1 MSETSALASLRALR
15 NQILAQLE
23 HNEDF
28 RVLRGVEFVL
38 AKETRLPQGHEF
50 PQGQTAQ
57 PGARAVQDGLAAAV
71 ATHPPYSVMATNE
84 QSFSFPNVQADQN
97 KPSDPNESK
106 PLDFPQVRA
115 AS

>member
-1 MSETSALASLRALR
+1 MSETSALACLRALR
-15 NQILAQLE
+15 NQILAKLE
-23 HNEDF
+23 QNEDF

-38 AKETRLPQGHEF
+38 AKETRLPQGYEF

-57 PGARAVQDGLAAAV
+57 PGARAVQDGLAASI
-71 ATHPPYSVMATNE
+71 ATPPPYNVMT
-84 QSFSFPNVQADQN
+84 PNDPTVQADQN

-106 PLDFPQVRA
+106 PLDFPQVRT